1 MANLD
6 YYIRHIENMRIE
18 NETGVIGLVKQAQC
32 GNSEA
37 MSQLSQQVADRVL
50 PYIQGL
56 TLNYDLAQDI
66 LQETLLE
73 LVKSLNSIKSPE
85 SFWCWVYRQALGK
98 ARHHFRDRNRQ
109 RSIVLRVASGLLSQ
123 ATDESL
129 TGLKYVTRMELSES
143 VLRAIDKLKIEYR
156 NVLMLRCFESLSY
169 AEIAQVLDC
178 KELRARVLFFRAK
191 KSLGRHLTRGGF
203 GKEYILAG
211 LVLFRILTK
220 PSEVSSATT
229 LVSASV
235 LEVDTFAAIISL
247 VSSKAGLLMTSL
259 VTLFTVCTATES
271 VLYGVG
277 VIVFALYVLFWV
289 WLADLHRQ

>member
-1 MANLD
+1 
-6 YYIRHIENMRIE
+6 MRIG
-18 NETGVIGLVKQAQC
+18 NETGVIGLVRQAQC

-37 MSQLSQQVADRVL
+37 MSQLSQHVADRVL

-73 LVKSLNSIKSPE
+73 MVKSLNRVESPE

-98 ARHHFRDRNRQ
+98 VQHHFRDRSRQ
-109 RSIVLRVASGLLSQ
+109 RSIVLRVASGLLGQ
-123 ATDESL
+123 AKDENL
-129 TGLKYVTRMELSES
+129 TGLEYVTRVELSEA
-143 VLRAIDKLKIEYR
+143 VLKAMDKLKIEYR
-156 NVLMLRCFESLSY
+156 SVLILRCFENLSY
-169 AEIAQVLDC
+169 AEIAQALDC

-191 KSLGRHLTRGGF
+191 KSLGRHLSQGGF
-203 GKEYILAG
+203 GKECLLAG

-235 LEVDTFAAIISL
+235 LDVDAFAAIISL
-247 VSSKAGLLMTSL
+247 ASSKVGLLATSL
-259 VTLFTVCTATES
+259 VTLFTVCATTRS
-271 VLYGVG
+271 ALYAVG
-277 VIVFALYVLFWV
+277 IIAFALYVLFWV
-289 WLADLHRQ
+289 WLAELYRQ

>member
-1 MANLD
+1 
-6 YYIRHIENMRIE
+6 MRIE
-18 NETGVIGLVKQAQC
+18 SETDVIWLVKQAQC
-32 GNSEA
+32 GDRQA
-37 MSQLSQQVADRVL
+37 MSQLSQRVANRVL

-56 TLNYDLAQDI
+56 TLNYDIAEDI

-73 LVKSLNSIKSPE
+73 LVKSLDSVKSPE

-98 ARHHFRDRNRQ
+98 VQHHFRDRSRQ
-109 RSIVLRVASGLLSQ
+109 RSIVLRVASGLLGQ

-129 TGLKYVTRMELSES
+129 TGLSYVMRSELSEI
-143 VLRAIDKLKIEYR
+143 VLQAMGKLKIEYR
-156 NVLMLRCFESLSY
+156 NVLLLRCFENLSY
-169 AEIAQVLDC
+169 TEIAQMLEC
-178 KELRARVLFFRAK
+178 KELHARILFFRAK
-191 KSLGRHLTRGGF
+191 KSLGRHLVRGGF
-203 GKEYILAG
+203 GKEYLLAG

-247 VSSKAGLLMTSL
+247 VSSKAGLLVTSL
-259 VTLFTVCTATES
+259 VTLFTVCATTKS

-277 VIVFALYVLFWV
+277 IIAFALYVLFWV
-289 WLADLHRQ
+289 WLANLYRQ

>member
-1 MANLD
+1 MQ
-6 YYIRHIENMRIE
+6 IESK
-18 NETGVIGLVKQAQC
+18 TGVIRLVKQAQC
-32 GNSEA
+32 GDSEA

-56 TLNYDLAQDI
+56 TLNYDLAQEI

-73 LVKSLNSIKSPE
+73 LVKSLDRVKSPE
-85 SFWCWVYRQALGK
+85 SFWCWIYRQALGK
-98 ARHHFRDRNRQ
+98 VQHHFRDRSRQ
-109 RSIVLRVASGLLSQ
+109 RSIVLRVASGLLGH

-129 TGLKYVTRMELSES
+129 SGLNYVMRMELSEI
-143 VLRAIDKLKIEYR
+143 VLKAMDKLKIEYR
-156 NVLMLRCFESLSY
+156 NVLLLRCFENLSY

-178 KELRARVLFFRAK
+178 KELHARVLFFRAK
-191 KSLGRHLTRGGF
+191 RSLGRYLVRGGF
-203 GKEYILAG
+203 GKEYLLAG

-247 VSSKAGLLMTSL
+247 ASSKIGLLVTSL
-259 VTLFTVCTATES
+259 VTLFTVCATTKS

-277 VIVFALYVLFWV
+277 VLVFTLYVLFWV
-289 WLADLHRQ
+289 WLATLYRQ

>member
-1 MANLD
+1 M
-6 YYIRHIENMRIE
+6 
-18 NETGVIGLVKQAQC
+18 QAQC

-73 LVKSLNSIKSPE
+73 MVKSLNNIRSPE

-98 ARHHFRDRNRQ
+98 VQHHFRDRNRQ
-109 RSIVLRVASGLLSQ
+109 RSIILRVASDLLGR
-123 ATDESL
+123 ATDKSL
-129 TGLKYVTRMELSES
+129 TALEYVTRVELSDA
-143 VLRAIDKLKIEYR
+143 VLRAMDKLKIEYR
-156 NVLMLRCFESLSY
+156 SVLMLRCFENLSY
-169 AEIAQVLDC
+169 AEIAEVLDC

-191 KSLGRHLTRGGF
+191 KSLGRHLSRGGF
-203 GKEYILAG
+203 GKECLLAG

-220 PSEVSSATT
+220 PSEVSATT

-235 LEVDTFAAIISL
+235 LDVDTFAVIVSL
-247 VSSKAGLLMTSL
+247 VSSKAGLMATSL
-259 VTLFTVCTATES
+259 VTLFTVCATTKS
-271 VLYGVG
+271 VLYAVG
-277 VIVFALYVLFWV
+277 VIAFALYVLFWM
-289 WLADLHRQ
+289 WLADLYRQ

>member
-1 MANLD
+1 
-6 YYIRHIENMRIE
+6 MRIG

-73 LVKSLNSIKSPE
+73 MVKSLNRVESPE

-98 ARHHFRDRNRQ
+98 VQHHFRDRSRQ
-109 RSIVLRVASGLLSQ
+109 RSIVLRVAGDLLGQ
-123 ATDESL
+123 AKDESL
-129 TGLKYVTRMELSES
+129 TGLKYVTRVELSE
-143 VLRAIDKLKIEYR
+143 AILKAMDKLKIEYR
-156 NVLMLRCFESLSY
+156 SVLILRSFESLSY

-191 KSLGRHLTRGGF
+191 RSLGRHLARGGF
-203 GKEYILAG
+203 GKECLLAG

-220 PSEVSSATT
+220 PSEVSATTT

-235 LEVDTFAAIISL
+235 LDADAFAAIISL
-247 VSSKAGLLMTSL
+247 ASSKAGLLVTSL
-259 VTLFTVCTATES
+259 ATLFTVCVTTKS

-277 VIVFALYVLFWV
+277 IIAFALYVLFWV
-289 WLADLHRQ
+289 WLANLYRQ

>member
-1 MANLD
+1 MQ
-6 YYIRHIENMRIE
+6 IESK
-18 NETGVIGLVKQAQC
+18 TGVIRLVKQAQC
-32 GNSEA
+32 GDSEA

-73 LVKSLNSIKSPE
+73 LVKSLDRVKSPE
-85 SFWCWVYRQALGK
+85 SFWCWIYRQALGK
-98 ARHHFRDRNRQ
+98 VQHHFRDRSRQ
-109 RSIVLRVASGLLSQ
+109 RSIVLRVASGLLGH

-129 TGLKYVTRMELSES
+129 SGLNYVMRMELSEI
-143 VLRAIDKLKIEYR
+143 VLKAMDKLKIEYR
-156 NVLMLRCFESLSY
+156 NVLLLRCFENLSY

-178 KELRARVLFFRAK
+178 KELHARVLFFRAK
-191 KSLGRHLTRGGF
+191 RSLGRYLVRGSF
-203 GKEYILAG
+203 GKEHLLAG

-247 VSSKAGLLMTSL
+247 ASSKIGLLVTSL
-259 VTLFTVCTATES
+259 VTLFTVCATTKLF
-271 VLYGVG
+271 LYGIG
-277 VIVFALYVLFWV
+277 ILAFALYVLFWV
-289 WLADLHRQ
+289 WLASLYRR

>member
-1 MANLD
+1 M
-6 YYIRHIENMRIE
+6 
-18 NETGVIGLVKQAQC
+18 QAQC
-32 GNSEA
+32 GDNEA

-73 LVKSLNSIKSPE
+73 MVKSLNNVRSPE

-98 ARHHFRDRNRQ
+98 VQHHFRDRSRQ
-109 RSIVLRVASGLLSQ
+109 RSIVLRVASDLLSR
-123 ATDESL
+123 AKDESL
-129 TGLKYVTRMELSES
+129 TGLEYVTRVELSEF

-156 NVLMLRCFESLSY
+156 SVLILRCFENLSY

-191 KSLGRHLTRGGF
+191 RSLERHLSRGGF
-203 GKEYILAG
+203 GKECLLAG

-220 PSEVSSATT
+220 PSEVSSATS

-235 LEVDTFAAIISL
+235 LDVDAFAAIISL
-247 VSSKAGLLMTSL
+247 ASSKIGLLATSL
-259 VTLFTVCTATES
+259 ATLFTVCAATKS
-271 VLYGVG
+271 VLYGIG
-277 VIVFALYVLFWV
+277 VMAFALYVLFWM
-289 WLADLHRQ
+289 WLADLYRQ

>member
-1 MANLD
+1 MQ
-6 YYIRHIENMRIE
+6 IESK
-18 NETGVIGLVKQAQC
+18 TGVIRLVKQAQC
-32 GNSEA
+32 GDSEA

-56 TLNYDLAQDI
+56 TLNYDLAQEI

-73 LVKSLNSIKSPE
+73 LVKSLDRVKSPE
-85 SFWCWVYRQALGK
+85 SFWCWIYRQALGK
-98 ARHHFRDRNRQ
+98 VQHHFRDRSRQ
-109 RSIVLRVASGLLSQ
+109 RSIVLRVASGLLGH

-129 TGLKYVTRMELSES
+129 SGLNYVMRMELSEI
-143 VLRAIDKLKIEYR
+143 VLKAMDKLKIEYR
-156 NVLMLRCFESLSY
+156 NVLLLRCFENLSY

-178 KELRARVLFFRAK
+178 KELHARVLLFRAK
-191 KSLGRHLTRGGF
+191 RSLGRRLVRGGF
-203 GKEYILAG
+203 GKEYLLAS

-247 VSSKAGLLMTSL
+247 ASSKIGLLVTSL
-259 VTLFTVCTATES
+259 VTLFTVCATTKS

-277 VIVFALYVLFWV
+277 VLVFTLYVLFWV
-289 WLADLHRQ
+289 WLATLYRQ

>member
-1 MANLD
+1 MQ
-6 YYIRHIENMRIE
+6 IESK
-18 NETGVIGLVKQAQC
+18 TGVIRLVKQAQC
-32 GNSEA
+32 GDSEA

-73 LVKSLNSIKSPE
+73 LVKSLDRVKSPE
-85 SFWCWVYRQALGK
+85 SFWCWIYRQALGK
-98 ARHHFRDRNRQ
+98 VQHHFRDRSRQ
-109 RSIVLRVASGLLSQ
+109 RSIVLRVASGLLGH

-129 TGLKYVTRMELSES
+129 SGLNYVMRMELSEI
-143 VLRAIDKLKIEYR
+143 VLKAMDKLKIEYR
-156 NVLMLRCFESLSY
+156 NVLLLRCFENLSY

-178 KELRARVLFFRAK
+178 KELHARVLFFRAK
-191 KSLGRHLTRGGF
+191 RSLGRYLVRGGF
-203 GKEYILAG
+203 GKEYLLAG

-247 VSSKAGLLMTSL
+247 ASSKIGLLVTSL
-259 VTLFTVCTATES
+259 VTLFTVCATTKS
-271 VLYGVG
+271 FLYGIG
-277 VIVFALYVLFWV
+277 ILAFALYVLFWV
-289 WLADLHRQ
+289 WLANLYRQ